1 MCENEHGAA
10 AITAAELDE
19 LRARLPFILSE
30 KRARH
35 VLGVERM
42 AARLGALFTP
52 GEDDIRLL
60 RGAALLHDI
69 TKELTAE
76 EHAAIM
82 RAHGVEPT
90 RYDLMSPKTL
100 HARTAA
106 MLIPDK
112 YPQFA
117 DPRIISAVRWHTT
130 GRAGMSVYDKIIYFA
145 DYIDDTRTYD
155 DCVKLRGLFFDADPD
170 GMTPEK
176 RMRHFDR
183 LIVMSFGMT
192 LGELVE
198 KGGLISADTIDA
210 RNYLLCALAG
220 AGNDI

>member
-1 MCENEHGAA
+1 MYEKNCTVVAVTDEA
-10 AITAAELDE
+10 LDS
-19 LRARLPFILSE
+19 LREQIPSVLSS
-30 KRARH
+30 KRAAH
-35 VLGVERM
+35 VMGVERM
-42 AARLGALFTP
+42 AVRLGELFTP

-69 TKELTAE
+69 TKELSAD

-90 RYDLMSPKTL
+90 EYDMMSPKTL

-106 MLIPDK
+106 LLIPDR

-117 DPRIISAVRWHTT
+117 DPRLISAVRWHTT
-130 GRAGMSVYDKIIYFA
+130 GREGMTVYDKIIYFA

-155 DCVKLRGLFFDADPD
+155 DCVKLRGLFFGAEPEKMDADA
-170 GMTPEK
+170 

-183 LIVMSFGMT
+183 LIVMSFDMT
-192 LGELVE
+192 LAELVG
-198 KGGLISADTIDA
+198 KGSLISADTVNA
-210 RNYLLCALAG
+210 RNFILCGLK
-220 AGNDI
+220 NR

>member
-19 LRARLPFILSE
+19 LRARLPFILAE

-112 YPQFA
+112 YPHFA

-130 GRAGMSVYDKIIYFA
+130 GRAGMSVYD
-145 DYIDDTRTYD
+145 
-155 DCVKLRGLFFDADPD
+155 
-170 GMTPEK
+170 
-176 RMRHFDR
+176 
-183 LIVMSFGMT
+183 
-192 LGELVE
+192 
-198 KGGLISADTIDA
+198 
-210 RNYLLCALAG
+210 
-220 AGNDI
+220 